1 MRIRKGSVTVLAL
14 ALLCLGGA
22 SEAAA
27 QDEETDEEATVEGA
41 ADPGPPVYYVL
52 FHSPGPQ
59 WNGDFSFREQ
69 PGIEAHVGYMAGLLE
84 RGLLVM
90 GGPYLDDSGGMMVS
104 RASSLEEAESL
115 AREDPGVRSGL
126 LRVEV
131 KAWYVPLASVE

>member
-1 MRIRKGSVTVLAL
+1 M
-14 ALLCLGGA
+14 
-22 SEAAA
+22 
-27 QDEETDEEATVEGA
+27 
-41 ADPGPPVYYVL
+41 
-52 FHSPGPQ
+52 
-59 WNGDFSFREQ
+59 
-69 PGIEAHVGYMAGLLE
+69 GYMARLLE